1 MKILIYTSILVLAV
15 CFSCKKK
22 EECINGY
29 AYMYAGPC
37 SMVYLP
43 VCGCDNI
50 TYTNLCHA
58 INADLSSWT
67 EGERN

>member
-1 MKILIYTSILVLAV
+1 MKILIYTSILLLAV

-29 AYMYAGPC
+29 AYPNQGDCIDQYN
-37 SMVYLP
+37 P

-67 EGERN
+67 EGECN